1 MAVCYLSHRPPL
13 SSARP
18 SVYPPPPP
26 PSSFLGSPQQQVEG
40 RTTQQNTTE
49 EEEERNHDDPPQ
61 RDMKNPVNRL
71 ANAAPRALDSLLSSK
86 TSSSSSSS
94 SSSSNKDGMSSN
106 RRQFHLEGLDLLG
119 NYYSDGSVGGC
130 GGSCAT
136 SSIVGFEDGGSVV
149 DLFEDMS
156 MSDFAAAA
164 STSNSSATT
173 TTTTTTTPSPN

>member
-1 MAVCYLSHRPPL
+1 
-13 SSARP
+13 
-18 SVYPPPPP
+18 
-26 PSSFLGSPQQQVEG
+26 
-40 RTTQQNTTE
+40 
-49 EEEERNHDDPPQ
+49 
-61 RDMKNPVNRL
+61 MKNPVNRL
-71 ANAAPRALDSLLSSK
+71 ATAAPRALDSLLSSK

-94 SSSSNKDGMSSN
+94 SSSNNKDGMSSN
-106 RRQFHLEGLDLLG
+106 HRQRACSFHLEGLDLLG

-149 DLFEDMS
+149 DLFEDLS

-173 TTTTTTTPSPN
+173 MTTTMTTTTTTPSPN

>member
-1 MAVCYLSHRPPL
+1 
-13 SSARP
+13 
-18 SVYPPPPP
+18 
-26 PSSFLGSPQQQVEG
+26 
-40 RTTQQNTTE
+40 
-49 EEEERNHDDPPQ
+49 
-61 RDMKNPVNRL
+61 MKNPVNRL
-71 ANAAPRALDSLLSSK
+71 ATAAPRALDSLLSSK

-94 SSSSNKDGMSSN
+94 SSSNNKDGMSSN
-106 RRQFHLEGLDLLG
+106 HRQRACSFHLEGLDLLG

-149 DLFEDMS
+149 DLFEDLS

-173 TTTTTTTPSPN
+173 MTTTTTTPSPN